1 MSFDEFADFVESK
14 IAPFTL
20 NESGRSGIALL
31 YNRYPLGLLEECINI
46 GITQY
51 FKYDGNGEP
60 TKESV
65 ENFLNKIGGIAYN
78 KSQSPLTQEINHLKS
93 NSLTSVAILSFPWQ
107 RYGNKKSDSTCFTDN
122 TNNVDT
128 LC

>member
-1 MSFDEFADFVESK
+1 MSFDEFVDFVESK

-31 YNRYPLGLLEECINI
+31 YNRYPLELLEECINI
-46 GITQY
+46 GISQY

-65 ENFLNKIGGIAYN
+65 EKFLNKIGGIAYN
-78 KSQSPLTQEINHLKS
+78 KELMEAVERRVSFIAPVSVYPGEDEMGALALNALNVLRGEFAAQEY
-93 NSLTSVAILSFPWQ
+93 
-107 RYGNKKSDSTCFTDN
+107 R
-122 TNNVDT
+122 
-128 LC
+128 

>member
-31 YNRYPLGLLEECINI
+31 YNRYPLELLEECINI
-46 GITQY
+46 GINQY

-60 TKESV
+60 IKESV
-65 ENFLNKIGGIAYN
+65 EKFLNKIGGIAYN
-78 KSQSPLTQEINHLKS
+78 KSQSPLTQEINHLKGMIS
-93 NSLTSVAILSFPWQ
+93 EAGKALI
-107 RYGNKKSDSTCFTDN
+107 
-122 TNNVDT
+122 
-128 LC
+128 